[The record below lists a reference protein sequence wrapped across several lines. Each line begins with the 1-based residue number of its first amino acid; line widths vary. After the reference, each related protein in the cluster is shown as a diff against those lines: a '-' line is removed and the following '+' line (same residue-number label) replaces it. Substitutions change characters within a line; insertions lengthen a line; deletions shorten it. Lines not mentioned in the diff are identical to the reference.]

1 MVDQRPR
8 NRHALLLAARKMRRQ
23 MRQPVAQSNA
33 LLRFRCLRLVRDAM
47 KVLGQHYVLDGAQVG
62 DQVELLKDKPDF
74 FRAIPH
80 QVVFGKFGQVHAIH
94 DRVAGRQRVQSAQN
108 IDQRGLPG
116 ARRPHQRHP
125 FARLNVEG
133 DAVQGAQRAVLLHQ
147 RFNAH
152 LRVHASPRNTFA
164 GRMLASR
171 RRGNALAIETMM
183 VMPTETGYT
192 IQRGCAATPNTVFPS
207 QIEPKMPK
215 AEPISPPTMPIRIA
229 SARNSRTTRRTLPPI
244 AFINPTSVFRSIS
257 TFLLPASTQSEVR
270 SNTMIT
276 VVVSSPLMRL

>member
-1 MVDQRPR
+1 MIDQRPR
-8 NRHALLLAARKMRRQ
+8 NGHALLRAARTMRRQ

-33 LLRFRCLRLVRDAM
+33 LQRFRGLRFVRHAM
-47 KVLGQHYVLDGAQVG
+47 KVLGQHYVLDGAQVRH
-62 DQVELLKDKPDF
+62 QVELLKDEPNF
-74 FRAIPH
+74 LRSLAP
-80 QVVFGKFGQVHAIH
+80 QVVFGKLAQVHAIH

-116 ARRPHQRHP
+116 AGRTHQRHP

-152 LRVHASPRNTFA
+152 LRVHASPRNTLA
-164 GRMLASR
+164 GRTLANR

-192 IQRGCAATPNTVFPS
+192 IQRGSAATPNTVFPS
-207 QIEPKMPK
+207 QIEPRMPN
-215 AEPISPPTMPIRIA
+215 AEPISPLTIPIRIA
-229 SARNSRTTRRTLPPI
+229 SAKNSRTTRRTEPPI
-244 AFINPTSVFRSIS
+244 AFINPTSFLRSIA
-257 TFLLPASTQSEVR
+257 TLLMPAITQSEVR
-270 SNTMIT
+270 SSTMIT